1 MKISGRS
8 VARFL
13 KAPDP
18 EIEAVLIYGPDGGL
32 VSERSAALTAAL
44 GIDPDDPFAH
54 SELSGAE
61 VASDPARLHD
71 ECAALSFGGGRRLVL
86 VKAAAD
92 ALTPA
97 VQALLADPP
106 GAALL
111 LLQGG
116 DLPPRSRLRKLFEQS
131 DRAAALPCYQDDAQS
146 LPAVIRQSLSE
157 AGFDIAPDALDH
169 LVAHL
174 GADRQMTRRELEK
187 LVLYVG
193 DATGGEAGEDVG
205 ERSGGEGAR
214 RRIGWAEVTACL
226 ADGSL
231 QTLDE
236 LTLAVGD
243 GDLEAVDRGL
253 RRLSAEGINAVSLL
267 RALMRH
273 FHRLLTAADA
283 LGKGSSAERAV
294 EGLRPPVFWKHKG
307 RVAAQLRT
315 WPVLQLARAE
325 QELLEAE
332 ILCKS
337 SGLPAAIVA
346 ERAALTLARRAAA
359 AARRRG
365 P

>member
-1 MKISGRS
+1 MKVSGRS
-8 VARFL
+8 VERFL
-13 KAPDP
+13 KAPGP

-32 VSERSAALTAAL
+32 VSERAATLTAAL
-44 GIDPDDPFAH
+44 GIDPEDPFAQN
-54 SELSGAE
+54 ELSVGE
-61 VASDPARLHD
+61 ITSDPARLRD
-71 ECAALSFGGGRRLVL
+71 DCAALSFGGGRRLVL
-86 VKAAAD
+86 VRSAGDSLA
-92 ALTPA
+92 PA
-97 VQALLADPP
+97 VEAVLADPP
-106 GAALL
+106 GAAILL
-111 LLQGG
+111 LLGG
-116 DLPPRSRLRKLFEQS
+116 DLPPRSRLRRLVEQS

-146 LPAVIRQSLSE
+146 LPAVIRQSLGA

-169 LVAHL
+169 LVANL

-187 LVLYVG
+187 LMLYVG
-193 DATGGEAGEDVG
+193 EAGDAEDGRQRV
-205 ERSGGEGAR
+205 
-214 RRIGWAEVTACL
+214 GWAEVTACL

-243 GDLEAVDRGL
+243 GDLAAVDRGL
-253 RRLSAEGINAVSLL
+253 RRLAAEGVNAVSLL

-283 LGKGSSAERAV
+283 LAKGSTPERAV

-307 RVAAQLRT
+307 RVAAQLRA
-315 WPVLQLARAE
+315 WPAPRLARVE

-337 SGLPAAIVA
+337 SGLPASVVA

-359 AARRRG
+359 AKQRRQ

>member
-1 MKISGRS
+1 VKVSGRS
-8 VARFL
+8 IERFL
-13 KAPDP
+13 KAPGP

-32 VSERSAALTAAL
+32 VSERGAALTAAL

-54 SELSGAE
+54 SELSSSE
-61 VASDPARLHD
+61 IVSDPARLRD

-86 VKAAAD
+86 LKAAGD
-92 ALTPA
+92 SLTPA
-97 VQALLADPP
+97 VEALLADPP

-116 DLPPRSRLRKLFEQS
+116 DLPARSRLRKLFERS
-131 DRAAALPCYQDDAQS
+131 ERAAALPCYQDDAQG
-146 LPAVIRQSLSE
+146 LAAVIRQSLSE

-187 LVLYVG
+187 LVLYAG
-193 DATGGEAGEDVG
+193 KDTGGD
-205 ERSGGEGAR
+205 GGR
-214 RRIGWAEVTACL
+214 RRIGWTDVVACL

-253 RRLSAEGINAVSLL
+253 RRLAAEGVNAVSLL

-283 LGKGSSAERAV
+283 LGKGGTAERAV

-307 RVAAQLRT
+307 RVAAQVRA
-315 WPVLQLARAE
+315 WPTAHLARAE

-337 SGLPAAIVA
+337 SGLPANALA

-359 AARRRG
+359 VRSRRA
-365 P
+365 

>member
-1 MKISGRS
+1 MKVSGRS
-8 VARFL
+8 VERFL
-13 KAPDP
+13 KAPGP
-18 EIEAVLIYGPDGGL
+18 EIEAVLIYGPDSGL
-32 VSERSAALTAAL
+32 VSERGAALAAAL
-44 GIDPDDPFAH
+44 GIDHDDPFAH
-54 SELSGAE
+54 SEISGSEIA
-61 VASDPARLHD
+61 ADPARLRD

-86 VKAAAD
+86 VRSAGD

-97 VQALLADPP
+97 VEALLADPP

-116 DLPPRSRLRKLFEQS
+116 DLPARSRLRKLVERS
-131 DRAAALPCYQDDAQS
+131 ERAAALPCYQDDAQS
-146 LPAVIRQSLSE
+146 LPAVIRQSLDK
-157 AGFDIAPDALDH
+157 ANLDIAPDALDH

-174 GADRQMTRRELEK
+174 GADRQMTRREIEK

-193 DATGGEAGEDVG
+193 EDTGDD
-205 ERSGGEGAR
+205 RAR
-214 RRIGWAEVTACL
+214 HRIGRTEVAACL
-226 ADGSL
+226 ADGSQ

-253 RRLSAEGINAVSLL
+253 RRLAAEGVNAVSLL

-283 LGKGSSAERAV
+283 LGKGGTAERAV

-307 RVAAQLRT
+307 RVAAQLRA
-315 WPVLQLARAE
+315 WPAAQLARAE

-337 SGLPAAIVA
+337 SGLPANALA

-359 AARRRG
+359 GRTRRAQSA
-365 P
+365 

>member
-1 MKISGRS
+1 MKVSGRS
-8 VARFL
+8 VERFL
-13 KAPDP
+13 KAPGP

-32 VSERSAALTAAL
+32 VSERAAALTAAL
-44 GIDPDDPFAH
+44 GVDPEDPFAH
-54 SELSGAE
+54 SELSGGE
-61 VASDPARLHD
+61 IASDPARLHD

-86 VKAAAD
+86 VKAAGD
-92 ALTPA
+92 PLTPA
-97 VQALLADPP
+97 VEALLADPP

-116 DLPPRSRLRKLFEQS
+116 DLPARSRLRKLFERS
-131 DRAAALPCYQDDAQS
+131 ERAAAVPCYLDDAQS
-146 LPAVIRQSLSE
+146 LPALIRQSLSE
-157 AGFDIAPDALDH
+157 AGFDVAPDALDH

-187 LVLYVG
+187 LILYVG
-193 DATGGEAGEDVG
+193 KD
-205 ERSGGEGAR
+205 SGDDEGR
-214 RRIGWAEVTACL
+214 RRIGWTEVAACL
-226 ADGSL
+226 SDGSL

-253 RRLSAEGINAVSLL
+253 RRLAGEGVNAVSLL

-283 LGKGSSAERAV
+283 LSKGGTAERAV
-294 EGLRPPVFWKHKG
+294 EGLRPPVFWKHKS

-315 WPVLQLARAE
+315 WPAAQLARAE
-325 QELLEAE
+325 QDLLEAE

-337 SGLPAAIVA
+337 SGLPANALA

-359 AARRRG
+359 AQSRRA
-365 P
+365 

>member
-1 MKISGRS
+1 MKVSGRS
-8 VARFL
+8 VGRFL
-13 KAPDP
+13 KTPGP
-18 EIEAVLIYGPDGGL
+18 EIEAVLIYGPDNGL
-32 VSERSAALTAAL
+32 VSERAATLTAAL
-44 GIDPDDPFAH
+44 GIDPDDPFAQ
-54 SELSGAE
+54 SELSGADIT
-61 VASDPARLHD
+61 SDPARLRD
-71 ECAALSFGGGRRLVL
+71 DCAALSLGGGRRLVL
-86 VKAAAD
+86 VKAATD

-97 VQALLADPP
+97 VEALLADPP

-116 DLPPRSRLRKLFEQS
+116 DLPARSRLRKLFEQS
-131 DRAAALPCYQDDAQS
+131 ERAAAVPCYQDDAQS
-146 LPAVIRQSLSE
+146 LPAVIRQSLDQ

-193 DATGGEAGEDVG
+193 EAAGD
-205 ERSGGEGAR
+205 SDKEGAR
-214 RRIGWAEVTACL
+214 RRIGWAEVSACL

-253 RRLSAEGINAVSLL
+253 RRLSAEGVNAVSLL

-273 FHRLLTAADA
+273 FHRLLTAAEA
-283 LGKGSSAERAV
+283 LAKGGTAERAV

-307 RVAAQLRT
+307 RITAQLRC
-315 WPVLQLARAE
+315 WPASQLLRAE

-337 SGLPAAIVA
+337 SGLPASIVA

-359 AARRRG
+359 AQRRRA
-365 P
+365 

>member
-8 VARFL
+8 VAGFL
-13 KAPDP
+13 KAPGP

-32 VSERSAALTAAL
+32 VSERAAALTAAL
-44 GIDPDDPFAH
+44 GVDRDDPFAH
-54 SELSGAE
+54 SELSVAE
-61 VASDPARLHD
+61 ITSDPARLRD
-71 ECAALSFGGGRRLVL
+71 DCAALSLSGGRRLVL
-86 VKAAAD
+86 VKAASD

-97 VQALLADPP
+97 VEALLADPP

-116 DLPPRSRLRKLFEQS
+116 DLPARSRLRKLFEKS

-146 LPAVIRQSLSE
+146 LPAVIRQSLGE

-193 DATGGEAGEDVG
+193 DATGEEAGDG
-205 ERSGGEGAR
+205 GAGEGRGR
-214 RRIGWAEVTACL
+214 RRIGWAEVAACL

-283 LGKGSSAERAV
+283 LNKGSTAERAV

-315 WPVLQLARAE
+315 WPALQLARAE
-325 QELLEAE
+325 QDLLEAE

-337 SGLPAAIVA
+337 SGLPATIVA

-359 AARRRG
+359 ARRRG
-365 P
+365 A

>member
-1 MKISGRS
+1 MKITGRS
-8 VARFL
+8 VERFL
-13 KAPDP
+13 KAPGP

-32 VSERSAALTAAL
+32 VSERGAALTAAL

-54 SELSGAE
+54 SELSASE
-61 VASDPARLHD
+61 ISSDPARLRD
-71 ECAALSFGGGRRLVL
+71 ECAAMSLGGGRRLVL
-86 VKAAAD
+86 IKAAGEP
-92 ALTPA
+92 LTSA
-97 VQALLADPP
+97 VEALLADPP

-116 DLPPRSRLRKLFEQS
+116 DLPARSRLRKLFERS
-131 DRAAALPCYQDDAQS
+131 ERAAALPCYQDDAQS

-174 GADRQMTRRELEK
+174 GADCQMTRRELEK

-193 DATGGEAGEDVG
+193 ASTRGDGG
-205 ERSGGEGAR
+205 R
-214 RRIGWAEVTACL
+214 RRIGWAEVAACL
-226 ADGSL
+226 ADGSQ

-253 RRLSAEGINAVSLL
+253 RRLAAEGVNAVTLL

-273 FHRLLTAADA
+273 FQRLMTAADA
-283 LGKGSSAERAV
+283 MGKGGSAERAV

-307 RVAAQLRT
+307 RVAAQLRA
-315 WPVLQLARAE
+315 WPVAQLARAE

-337 SGLPAAIVA
+337 SGLPANALA
-346 ERAALTLARRAAA
+346 ERAALVLVRRAAA
-359 AARRRG
+359 VQARRR
-365 P
+365 

>member
-8 VARFL
+8 VERFL
-13 KAPDP
+13 KGPGP

-32 VSERSAALTAAL
+32 VSERAATLTAAL
-44 GIDPDDPFAH
+44 GVDPDDPFAY

-61 VASDPARLHD
+61 IVSDPARLHD
-71 ECAALSFGGGRRLVL
+71 DCAALSLGGGRRLVV

-97 VQALLADPP
+97 VESLLADPP

-116 DLPPRSRLRKLFEQS
+116 DLPARSRLRKLFEQS
-131 DRAAALPCYQDDAQS
+131 DRAAAVPCYQDDAQS
-146 LPAVIRQSLSE
+146 LPAVIRQSLSA

-187 LVLYVG
+187 LTLYVG
-193 DATGGEAGEDVG
+193 DAADDQ
-205 ERSGGEGAR
+205 GAP

-253 RRLSAEGINAVSLL
+253 RRLTAEGVNAVSLL

-273 FHRLLTAADA
+273 FHRLMTAADA
-283 LGKGSSAERAV
+283 LAKAGSAERAV
-294 EGLRPPVFWKHKG
+294 EVLRPPVFWKHKG
-307 RVAAQLRT
+307 RVAAQLRR
-315 WPVLQLARAE
+315 WPAEQLARAE
-325 QELLEAE
+325 QELLEAA

-337 SGLPAAIVA
+337 SGLPANVVA

-359 AARRRG
+359 SQRRG
-365 P
+365 A